1 MQPNLD
7 EIRKLQAQG
16 NVIPVYKS
24 VIADFLT
31 PVSAFLKLEKDRS
44 HAFLLESVEGGE
56 RIARYS
62 FLGGDPFLVKR
73 YKNGQP
79 ADFMQDLR
87 ATMARFKSV
96 KLPNLPPFTGGAVG
110 YFGYD
115 MVRTIEDIPQTGV
128 DDLGVDDAV
137 LMFYKTVLAFDHLRH
152 QIHIISNILVDDSHE
167 PLDVQYEKAVAEIQ
181 RIEALL
187 RAPLEMPPVTR
198 NETDVTVRSNF
209 EKSAYLAA
217 VDKAK
222 EYIAAGDI
230 FQVVLAQR
238 FEVDL
243 PTAPFEVYRALRIVN
258 PSPYMYFLKMPDT
271 CIVGSSPEMLVRVRE
286 QEIEYRPIA
295 GTLPRG
301 ASDSEDEANAERL
314 RNDEKERAEH
324 IMLVDLGR
332 NDLGRVSQY
341 GTVRVEELMT
351 IERYSHVMHLV
362 SSLRGKLR
370 QNVDRWDSLM
380 ACFPAGTV
388 SGAPKVR
395 AMEIIDELEP
405 TKRGVYAGAVM
416 YADFSNNLDSC
427 IAIRTLVVRGNKG
440 YIQAGGGI
448 VADSVPEN
456 EYMETVNKSRALIR
470 AINLAQRMGSKFMI
484 LVIDNYDSFTYNL
497 VQYLGELGED
507 LSVYRND
514 KISLEE
520 IERMKPERIVISPG
534 PGTPADAGI
543 TEDVVRHFHKSTPI
557 LGVCLGHQAIG
568 EVFGGKIV
576 RAPTL
581 MHGKVSEIFH
591 DSKGLFAGLPQGFP
605 ATRYHSLMVTQIP
618 TTLEISAETKDGIV
632 MGLRHREFPTE
643 GIQFHCESIMTVAG
657 KNLLKNFLKS

>member
-1 MQPNLD
+1 MQPSL
-7 EIRKLQAQG
+7 EEVKKLQAQG

-44 HAFLLESVEGGE
+44 YAFLLESVEGGE

-62 FLGGDPFLVKR
+62 FLGGDPFLIKR
-73 YKNGQP
+73 YRNGQP
-79 ADFMQDLR
+79 ADFIESLR
-87 ATMARFKSV
+87 STMARFHSV
-96 KLPNLPPFTGGAVG
+96 SLPNLPPFTGGAVG

-115 MVRTIEDIPQTGV
+115 MVRTIEDIPDTGT

-137 LMFYKTVLAFDHLRH
+137 LMFYKTVLPFDHLRH
-152 QIHIISNILVDDSHE
+152 QIHIISNVIAGDSQE
-167 PLDVQYEKAVAEIQ
+167 SLKVQYQKAVEEIAH
-181 RIEALL
+181 IEALL
-187 RAPLEMPPVTR
+187 RSPLEIPQVTR
-198 NETDVTVRSNF
+198 NEREVVVRSNF
-209 EKSAYLAA
+209 EKKNYLAA
-217 VDKAK
+217 VAKAK

-230 FQVVLAQR
+230 FQVVLSQR

-243 PTAPFEVYRALRIVN
+243 LTAPVEIYRALRIVN

-271 CIVGSSPEMLVRVRE
+271 SIVGSSPEMLVRVRDR
-286 QEIEYRPIA
+286 QLEYRPIA

-301 ASDSEDEANAERL
+301 TSEAEDEENAEKL

-341 GTVRVEELMT
+341 GTVRVEDLMF

-362 SSLRGKLR
+362 SSLRGQLR
-370 QNVDRWDSLM
+370 DAVDRWDTLM

-456 EYMETVNKSRALIR
+456 EYAETVNKSRALIR
-470 AINLAQRMGSKFMI
+470 AINLAQRGF
-484 LVIDNYDSFTYNL
+484 
-497 VQYLGELGED
+497 ELFNPRTG
-507 LSVYRND
+507 
-514 KISLEE
+514 
-520 IERMKPERIVISPG
+520 
-534 PGTPADAGI
+534 
-543 TEDVVRHFHKSTPI
+543 
-557 LGVCLGHQAIG
+557 
-568 EVFGGKIV
+568 
-576 RAPTL
+576 
-581 MHGKVSEIFH
+581 
-591 DSKGLFAGLPQGFP
+591 
-605 ATRYHSLMVTQIP
+605 
-618 TTLEISAETKDGIV
+618 
-632 MGLRHREFPTE
+632 
-643 GIQFHCESIMTVAG
+643 
-657 KNLLKNFLKS
+657 

>member
-1 MQPNLD
+1 MEPSL
-7 EIRKLQAQG
+7 EEVKKLQSQG

-44 HAFLLESVEGGE
+44 NAFLLESVEGGE
-56 RIARYS
+56 TIARYS
-62 FLGGDPFLVKR
+62 FLGGDPFMVLR
-73 YKNGQP
+73 YRDGQGVQP
-79 ADFMQDLR
+79 AEFMQNLR
-87 ATMARFKSV
+87 ATMERFKSV

-115 MVRTIEDIPQTGV
+115 MVRTTEEIPNTGR
-128 DDLGVDDAV
+128 DELGIDDAV

-152 QIHIISNILVDDSHE
+152 QIHIISNVIADDSQE
-167 PLDVQYEKAVAEIQ
+167 SLKVQYQKAVEEIAH
-181 RIEALL
+181 IEALL
-187 RAPLEMPPVTR
+187 RSPLEIPQVTR
-198 NETDVTVRSNF
+198 NEREVVVRSNF
-209 EKSAYLAA
+209 EKKSYLAA
-217 VDKAK
+217 VAKAK

-230 FQVVLAQR
+230 FQVVLSQR

-243 PTAPFEVYRALRIVN
+243 LTAPVEIYRALRIVN
-258 PSPYMYFLKMPDT
+258 HSPYMYFLKMPDT
-271 CIVGSSPEMLVRVRE
+271 SIVGSSPEMLVRVRDR
-286 QEIEYRPIA
+286 QLEYRPIA

-301 ASDSEDEANAERL
+301 TSEAEDEENAEKL
-314 RNDEKERAEH
+314 RTDEKERAEH

-341 GTVRVEELMT
+341 GTVRVEDLMF

-362 SSLRGKLR
+362 SSLRGQLR
-370 QNVDRWDSLM
+370 DGLDRWDTLM

-456 EYMETVNKSRALIR
+456 EYTETVNKSRALIR
-470 AINLAQRMGSKFMI
+470 AINLAQRGF
-484 LVIDNYDSFTYNL
+484 
-497 VQYLGELGED
+497 
-507 LSVYRND
+507 
-514 KISLEE
+514 E
-520 IERMKPERIVISPG
+520 I
-534 PGTPADAGI
+534 
-543 TEDVVRHFHKSTPI
+543 
-557 LGVCLGHQAIG
+557 
-568 EVFGGKIV
+568 
-576 RAPTL
+576 
-581 MHGKVSEIFH
+581 
-591 DSKGLFAGLPQGFP
+591 
-605 ATRYHSLMVTQIP
+605 
-618 TTLEISAETKDGIV
+618 
-632 MGLRHREFPTE
+632 
-643 GIQFHCESIMTVAG
+643 
-657 KNLLKNFLKS
+657 

>member
-1 MQPNLD
+1 MQPSLD
-7 EIRKLQAQG
+7 EIRKHQAQG

-44 HAFLLESVEGGE
+44 YAFLLESVEGGE

-167 PLDVQYEKAVAEIQ
+167 PLDVQYEEAVAEIQ

-301 ASDSEDEANAERL
+301 SSDSEDEANAERL

-427 IAIRTLVVRGNKG
+427 IAIRTLVVRGTKG

-456 EYMETVNKSRALIR
+456 EYLETVNKSRALIR
-470 AINLAQRMGSKFMI
+470 AINLAQRGF
-484 LVIDNYDSFTYNL
+484 
-497 VQYLGELGED
+497 
-507 LSVYRND
+507 
-514 KISLEE
+514 E
-520 IERMKPERIVISPG
+520 I
-534 PGTPADAGI
+534 
-543 TEDVVRHFHKSTPI
+543 
-557 LGVCLGHQAIG
+557 
-568 EVFGGKIV
+568 
-576 RAPTL
+576 
-581 MHGKVSEIFH
+581 
-591 DSKGLFAGLPQGFP
+591 
-605 ATRYHSLMVTQIP
+605 
-618 TTLEISAETKDGIV
+618 
-632 MGLRHREFPTE
+632 
-643 GIQFHCESIMTVAG
+643 
-657 KNLLKNFLKS
+657 

>member
-1 MQPNLD
+1 MQPSL
-7 EIRKLQAQG
+7 EEVKQLRSQG

-44 HAFLLESVEGGE
+44 HAFLLESIEGGE

-62 FLGGDPFLVKR
+62 FLGVDPFLITR
-73 YKNGQP
+73 YRDGEP
-79 ADFMQDLR
+79 ANFIRNLR
-87 ATMARFKSV
+87 ETMERFKSV

-115 MVRTIEDIPQTGV
+115 MVRTIEDIPKTSI

-152 QIHIISNILVDDSHE
+152 QIHIISNILVDESQESIDI
-167 PLDVQYEKAVAEIQ
+167 QYRRAVEEIQ

-187 RAPLEMPPVTR
+187 RAPVEIPRVTR
-198 NETDVTVRSNF
+198 SDGDVVVRSNF
-209 EKSAYLAA
+209 DKKDYLEA
-217 VDKAK
+217 VRNAK

-230 FQVVLAQR
+230 FQVVLSQR

-243 PTAPFEVYRALRIVN
+243 PTPSFEVYRALRIVN
-258 PSPYMYFLKMPDT
+258 PSPYMYFLKMPET
-271 CIVGSSPEMLVRVRE
+271 TIVGSSPEMLVRVRARE
-286 QEIEYRPIA
+286 VEYRPIA

-301 ASDSEDEANAERL
+301 GTNAEDEANAERL

-341 GTVRVEELMT
+341 GTVKVEELMF

-362 SSLRGKLR
+362 SSLCGELR
-370 QNVDRWDSLM
+370 DGVDRWDALM

-416 YADFSNNLDSC
+416 YVDFSNNLDSC

-470 AINLAQRMGSKFMI
+470 AINLAQRGF
-484 LVIDNYDSFTYNL
+484 
-497 VQYLGELGED
+497 EL
-507 LSVYRND
+507 
-514 KISLEE
+514 
-520 IERMKPERIVISPG
+520 
-534 PGTPADAGI
+534 
-543 TEDVVRHFHKSTPI
+543 
-557 LGVCLGHQAIG
+557 
-568 EVFGGKIV
+568 
-576 RAPTL
+576 
-581 MHGKVSEIFH
+581 
-591 DSKGLFAGLPQGFP
+591 
-605 ATRYHSLMVTQIP
+605 
-618 TTLEISAETKDGIV
+618 
-632 MGLRHREFPTE
+632 
-643 GIQFHCESIMTVAG
+643 
-657 KNLLKNFLKS
+657 

>member
-1 MQPNLD
+1 MQPSL
-7 EIRKLQAQG
+7 EEVKKLQAQG

-62 FLGGDPFLVKR
+62 FLGGDPFLIKR
-73 YKNGQP
+73 YRNGKP
-79 ADFMQDLR
+79 ADFIESLR
-87 ATMARFKSV
+87 STMARFHSV
-96 KLPNLPPFTGGAVG
+96 SVPNLPPFTGGAVG

-115 MVRTIEDIPQTGV
+115 MVRTIEDIPNTGT

-152 QIHIISNILVDDSHE
+152 QIHIISNVIAGDSQE
-167 PLDVQYEKAVAEIQ
+167 SLKVQYQKAVEEIAH
-181 RIEALL
+181 IEGLL
-187 RAPLEMPPVTR
+187 RAPLEMPHVTR
-198 NETDVTVRSNF
+198 DEREVVVRSNF
-209 EKSAYLAA
+209 EKKDYLAA
-217 VDKAK
+217 VAKAK

-230 FQVVLAQR
+230 FQVVLSQR

-243 PTAPFEVYRALRIVN
+243 LTAPLEIYRALRIVN

-271 CIVGSSPEMLVRVRE
+271 SIVGSSPEMLVRVRDR
-286 QEIEYRPIA
+286 QLEYRPIA

-301 ASDSEDEANAERL
+301 ASEAEDEENAEKL

-341 GTVRVEELMT
+341 GTVRVEDLMF

-362 SSLRGKLR
+362 SSLRGHLR
-370 QNVDRWDSLM
+370 DGLDRWDTLM

-427 IAIRTLVVRGNKG
+427 IAIRTLVARGNKG

-456 EYMETVNKSRALIR
+456 EYAETVNKSRALIR
-470 AINLAQRMGSKFMI
+470 AINLAQRGF
-484 LVIDNYDSFTYNL
+484 
-497 VQYLGELGED
+497 ELFNPRTG
-507 LSVYRND
+507 
-514 KISLEE
+514 
-520 IERMKPERIVISPG
+520 
-534 PGTPADAGI
+534 
-543 TEDVVRHFHKSTPI
+543 
-557 LGVCLGHQAIG
+557 
-568 EVFGGKIV
+568 
-576 RAPTL
+576 
-581 MHGKVSEIFH
+581 
-591 DSKGLFAGLPQGFP
+591 
-605 ATRYHSLMVTQIP
+605 
-618 TTLEISAETKDGIV
+618 
-632 MGLRHREFPTE
+632 
-643 GIQFHCESIMTVAG
+643 
-657 KNLLKNFLKS
+657 

>member
-1 MQPNLD
+1 MQPSL
-7 EIRKLQAQG
+7 EEVKQLRSQG

-44 HAFLLESVEGGE
+44 HAFLLESIEGGE

-62 FLGGDPFLVKR
+62 FLGVDPFLITR
-73 YKNGQP
+73 YRDGEP
-79 ADFMQDLR
+79 ANFIQNLR
-87 ATMARFKSV
+87 ETMGRFKSV
-96 KLPNLPPFTGGAVG
+96 KLSNLPPFTGGAVG

-115 MVRTIEDIPQTGV
+115 MVRTIEDIPKTGI

-152 QIHIISNILVDDSHE
+152 QIHIISNILVDESQE
-167 PLDVQYEKAVAEIQ
+167 SIDVQYRRAVEEIQ

-187 RAPLEMPPVTR
+187 RAPVEIPRVTR
-198 NETDVTVRSNF
+198 NDGDVVVRSNF
-209 EKSAYLAA
+209 DKKDYLEA
-217 VDKAK
+217 VRNAK

-230 FQVVLAQR
+230 FQVVLSQR

-243 PTAPFEVYRALRIVN
+243 PTPSFEVYRALRIVN
-258 PSPYMYFLKMPDT
+258 PSPYMYFLKMPET
-271 CIVGSSPEMLVRVRE
+271 TIVGSSPEMLVRVRARE
-286 QEIEYRPIA
+286 VEYRPIA

-301 ASDSEDEANAERL
+301 GTNAEDEANAERL

-341 GTVRVEELMT
+341 GTVKVEELMF

-362 SSLRGKLR
+362 SSLCGELR
-370 QNVDRWDSLM
+370 NGVDRWDALM

-416 YADFSNNLDSC
+416 YVDFSNNLDSC

-470 AINLAQRMGSKFMI
+470 AINLAQRGF
-484 LVIDNYDSFTYNL
+484 
-497 VQYLGELGED
+497 EL
-507 LSVYRND
+507 
-514 KISLEE
+514 
-520 IERMKPERIVISPG
+520 
-534 PGTPADAGI
+534 
-543 TEDVVRHFHKSTPI
+543 
-557 LGVCLGHQAIG
+557 
-568 EVFGGKIV
+568 
-576 RAPTL
+576 
-581 MHGKVSEIFH
+581 
-591 DSKGLFAGLPQGFP
+591 
-605 ATRYHSLMVTQIP
+605 
-618 TTLEISAETKDGIV
+618 
-632 MGLRHREFPTE
+632 
-643 GIQFHCESIMTVAG
+643 
-657 KNLLKNFLKS
+657 

>member
-1 MQPNLD
+1 MQPSL
-7 EIRKLQAQG
+7 EEVKKLQAQG

-62 FLGGDPFLVKR
+62 FLGGDPFLIKR
-73 YKNGQP
+73 YRNGKP
-79 ADFMQDLR
+79 ADFIESLR
-87 ATMARFKSV
+87 STMARFHSV
-96 KLPNLPPFTGGAVG
+96 SVPNLPPFTGGAVG

-115 MVRTIEDIPQTGV
+115 MVRTIEDIPNTGT

-152 QIHIISNILVDDSHE
+152 QIHIISNVIADDSQE
-167 PLDVQYEKAVAEIQ
+167 SLKVQYQKAVEEIAH
-181 RIEALL
+181 IEGLL
-187 RAPLEMPPVTR
+187 RAPLEMPHVTR
-198 NETDVTVRSNF
+198 DEREVVVRSNF
-209 EKSAYLAA
+209 EKKDYLAA
-217 VDKAK
+217 VAKAK

-230 FQVVLAQR
+230 FQVVLSQR

-243 PTAPFEVYRALRIVN
+243 LTAPLEIYRALRIVN

-271 CIVGSSPEMLVRVRE
+271 SIVGSSPEMLVRVRDR
-286 QEIEYRPIA
+286 QLEYRPIA

-301 ASDSEDEANAERL
+301 ASEAEDEENAEKL

-341 GTVRVEELMT
+341 GTVRVEDLMF

-362 SSLRGKLR
+362 SSLRGQLR
-370 QNVDRWDSLM
+370 DGLDRWDTLM

-456 EYMETVNKSRALIR
+456 EYAETVNKSRALIR
-470 AINLAQRMGSKFMI
+470 AINLAQRGF
-484 LVIDNYDSFTYNL
+484 
-497 VQYLGELGED
+497 ELFNPRTG
-507 LSVYRND
+507 
-514 KISLEE
+514 
-520 IERMKPERIVISPG
+520 
-534 PGTPADAGI
+534 
-543 TEDVVRHFHKSTPI
+543 
-557 LGVCLGHQAIG
+557 
-568 EVFGGKIV
+568 
-576 RAPTL
+576 
-581 MHGKVSEIFH
+581 
-591 DSKGLFAGLPQGFP
+591 
-605 ATRYHSLMVTQIP
+605 
-618 TTLEISAETKDGIV
+618 
-632 MGLRHREFPTE
+632 
-643 GIQFHCESIMTVAG
+643 
-657 KNLLKNFLKS
+657 

>member
-1 MQPNLD
+1 MQPSLED
-7 EIRKLQAQG
+7 IRKLQSQG

-31 PVSAFLKLEKDRS
+31 PVSAFLKLAKDRS
-44 HAFLLESVEGGE
+44 YAFLLESVEGGE

-62 FLGGDPFLVKR
+62 FLGGNPFLIKR
-73 YKNGQP
+73 YRDGKP
-79 ADFMQDLR
+79 ANFMQDLR
-87 ATMARFKSV
+87 STMNRFKSV

-115 MVRTIEDIPQTGV
+115 MVRTIEDIPKSGV

-152 QIHIISNILVDDSHE
+152 QIHIISNVIVEDSSE
-167 PLDVQYEKAVAEIQ
+167 SIESQYKKAIEEIQ
-181 RIEALL
+181 GIEALL
-187 RAPLEMPPVTR
+187 RAPLEMPSVTC
-198 NETDVTVRSNF
+198 NDTDVTVRSNF
-209 EKSAYLAA
+209 EKQDYLAA
-217 VDKAK
+217 VGKAK

-243 PTAPFEVYRALRIVN
+243 PTAPFQIYRALRIVN

-271 CIVGSSPEMLVRVRE
+271 SIVGSSPEMLVRVRE
-286 QEIEYRPIA
+286 QDIEYRPIA

-301 ASDSEDEANAERL
+301 TTETEDEANAERL
-314 RNDEKERAEH
+314 SNDEKERAEH

-341 GTVRVEELMT
+341 GTVRVEDLMT

-362 SSLRGKLR
+362 SSLRGQLR
-370 QNVDRWDSLM
+370 DGVDRWDTLM

-470 AINLAQRMGSKFMI
+470 AINLAQRGF
-484 LVIDNYDSFTYNL
+484 
-497 VQYLGELGED
+497 EL
-507 LSVYRND
+507 
-514 KISLEE
+514 
-520 IERMKPERIVISPG
+520 
-534 PGTPADAGI
+534 
-543 TEDVVRHFHKSTPI
+543 
-557 LGVCLGHQAIG
+557 
-568 EVFGGKIV
+568 
-576 RAPTL
+576 
-581 MHGKVSEIFH
+581 
-591 DSKGLFAGLPQGFP
+591 
-605 ATRYHSLMVTQIP
+605 
-618 TTLEISAETKDGIV
+618 
-632 MGLRHREFPTE
+632 
-643 GIQFHCESIMTVAG
+643 
-657 KNLLKNFLKS
+657 

>member
-1 MQPNLD
+1 MQPSL
-7 EIRKLQAQG
+7 EEVKQLQSQG

-44 HAFLLESVEGGE
+44 HAFLLESIEGGE

-62 FLGGDPFLVKR
+62 FLGVDPFLTTR
-73 YKNGQP
+73 YRDGEP
-79 ADFMQDLR
+79 ANFIQNLR
-87 ATMARFKSV
+87 ETMERFKSV
-96 KLPNLPPFTGGAVG
+96 KLSNLPPFTGGAVG

-115 MVRTIEDIPQTGV
+115 MVRTIEDIPQTGI

-152 QIHIISNILVDDSHE
+152 QIHIISNILVDESQESIDI
-167 PLDVQYEKAVAEIQ
+167 QYRGAVEEIQ

-187 RAPLEMPPVTR
+187 RAPVEIPLVTR
-198 NETDVTVRSNF
+198 NDCDVVVRSNF
-209 EKSAYLAA
+209 DKKDYLEA
-217 VDKAK
+217 VRNAK
-222 EYIAAGDI
+222 EFIAAGDI
-230 FQVVLAQR
+230 FQVVLSQR
-238 FEVDL
+238 FEIDL
-243 PTAPFEVYRALRIVN
+243 PTPSFEVYRALRIVN
-258 PSPYMYFLKMPDT
+258 PSPYMYFLKMPET
-271 CIVGSSPEMLVRVRE
+271 TIVGSSPEMLVRVRARE
-286 QEIEYRPIA
+286 VEYRPIA

-301 ASDSEDEANAERL
+301 RTNVEDEANAERL

-341 GTVRVEELMT
+341 GTVKVEELMF

-362 SSLRGKLR
+362 SSLCGELR
-370 QNVDRWDSLM
+370 NGVDRWDALM

-416 YADFSNNLDSC
+416 YVDFSNNLDSC

-456 EYMETVNKSRALIR
+456 EYMQTVNKSRALIR
-470 AINLAQRMGSKFMI
+470 AINLAQRGF
-484 LVIDNYDSFTYNL
+484 
-497 VQYLGELGED
+497 EL
-507 LSVYRND
+507 
-514 KISLEE
+514 
-520 IERMKPERIVISPG
+520 
-534 PGTPADAGI
+534 
-543 TEDVVRHFHKSTPI
+543 
-557 LGVCLGHQAIG
+557 
-568 EVFGGKIV
+568 
-576 RAPTL
+576 
-581 MHGKVSEIFH
+581 
-591 DSKGLFAGLPQGFP
+591 
-605 ATRYHSLMVTQIP
+605 
-618 TTLEISAETKDGIV
+618 
-632 MGLRHREFPTE
+632 
-643 GIQFHCESIMTVAG
+643 
-657 KNLLKNFLKS
+657 